1 MIAWASKKSEREN
14 LKIFSQKEDI
24 TNLSFPDSY
33 FDLVTITLVLH
44 EIRKEKIDNND
55 F

>member
-1 MIAWASKKSEREN
+1 MIAWASKKSEREK

-33 FDLVTITLVLH
+33 FDLATITLVFT
-44 EIRKEKIDNND
+44 RN
-55 F
+55 